1 MKYWKITFVL
11 IFTFFT
17 FCSDDVNKNIETD
30 LTKEAAQFYQLSLI
44 SHEHLFFS
52 LYSWEEYQSL
62 EADSLPGC
70 PTITLEEISKK
81 VTLDFNTEN
90 ECPQNEK
97 YQRSGKI
104 TLDLGLSFS
113 PNPEWYIKFE
123 DYVFESDTVKG
134 QKRFKTL
141 PNGVIQES
149 YNDLIVKTDKN
160 LNYTYSGIVN
170 HLTIR
175 RGLRILES
183 VLSDGSLEGINPAG
197 RLFSMNNISPTIS
210 QALCFNSGE
219 VPPNSGEE
227 SWTISRGLSK
237 EVNHRLTFESD
248 QNCET
253 TASMVLPDGRMLI
266 LTP

>member
-1 MKYWKITFVL
+1 MKYWKTPLVL
-11 IFTFFT
+11 IFAIITS
-17 FCSDDVNKNIETD
+17 CSDDVNKNIETD

-62 EADSLPGC
+62 ATDSLPGC

-81 VTLDFNTEN
+81 VTLDFDSEN
-90 ECPQNEK
+90 ECSQNERF
-97 YQRSGKI
+97 QRSGKI
-104 TLDLGLSFS
+104 ILDLGLSS
-113 PNPEWYIKFE
+113 TLNPEWDIKFE
-123 DYVFESDTVKG
+123 DYVFESDTIKG
-134 QKRFKTL
+134 QKRFITL

-149 YNDLIVKTDKN
+149 YNDLIVKTDNN
-160 LNYTYSGIVN
+160 LSYTYSGIVN
-170 HLTIR
+170 HLAIR
-175 RGLRILES
+175 NGLRILES

-210 QALCFNSGE
+210 QVLCFNSGE

-237 EVNHRLTFESD
+237 EVNHRLTFKLG

-253 TASMVLPDGRMLI
+253 TASMVLPDGRILI
-266 LTP
+266 LNP